1 MKRNK
6 TALVTSNIITIVSE
20 EKFIIFLIILT
31 KSYRYCFSS
40 WQGIK
45 LNFHFGQDK
54 MLCQCFHALTPCL
67 CEAQAS
73 PSLLRR

>member
-6 TALVTSNIITIVSE
+6 TALVTSEIIPIVSE

-31 KSYRYCFSS
+31 KSYRYYFSS

-45 LNFHFGQDK
+45 LNFHFG
-54 MLCQCFHALTPCL
+54 
-67 CEAQAS
+67 
-73 PSLLRR
+73 